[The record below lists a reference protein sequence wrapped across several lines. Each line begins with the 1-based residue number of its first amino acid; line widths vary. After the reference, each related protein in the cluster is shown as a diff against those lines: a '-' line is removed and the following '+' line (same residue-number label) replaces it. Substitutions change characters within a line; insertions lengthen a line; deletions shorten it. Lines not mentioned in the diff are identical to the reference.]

1 MTRLQWTI
9 INEFEKYYL
18 SLESH
23 RMLNE
28 CDFMMHR
35 PRFVCGFWLQQWNES
50 FLVFCLVNWG
60 IALRDGV
67 WWMTKCY
74 TIYGDNYNLIVKCS
88 LELDTSTINIEVS
101 ILPATA
107 WVQST
112 QFPLNSIYRSSS
124 ADTRDTDEWKTS
136 QHVFDVIQGLL
147 SCVTNS
153 KYDFY
158 FPSNSFT
165 PSSKLSC
172 ST

>member
-1 MTRLQWTI
+1 MNAILWCIDRDLCAVSDCSSEMKVFWSFVLWT
-9 INEFEKYYL
+9 EASL
-18 SLESH
+18 SG
-23 RMLNE
+23 MA
-28 CDFMMHR
+28 
-35 PRFVCGFWLQQWNES
+35 CGEWQSVIQS
-50 FLVFCLVNWG
+50 M
-60 IALRDGV
+60 A
-67 WWMTKCY
+67 T
-74 TIYGDNYNLIVKCS
+74 TNLIVKCS
-88 LELDTSTINIEVS
+88 LDLDTSTINIEVS